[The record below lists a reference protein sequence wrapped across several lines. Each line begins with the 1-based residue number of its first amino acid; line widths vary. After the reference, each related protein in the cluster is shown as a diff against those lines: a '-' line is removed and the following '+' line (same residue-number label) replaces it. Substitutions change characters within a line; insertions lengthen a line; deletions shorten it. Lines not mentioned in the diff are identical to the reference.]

1 MAHKKILVLHYT
13 QSGQLTDIVK
23 HFTAPFEKENMSVEI
38 VRIVPENDFPFPW
51 TSTTFFDAMPETV
64 LQKPVA
70 LKPMKFKESAY
81 DLVVLAYQP
90 WFLSLSLPFYS
101 ALQTAEVKSILKN
114 TPVVTLI
121 GARNMWIS
129 SQEKLKPLLKAA
141 GASLVGNVA
150 LIDKHHNLVSVITI
164 LYWMLTGKK
173 DRYLGFFPKPGVSE
187 KDIREAEIF
196 GQTVVDFLL
205 KGEWNGMQQQLMEQ
219 GAVDVQYNL
228 MFVEERAP
236 RLFQL
241 WAQFIYGSKH
251 RKALLVV
258 FKYYLLFA
266 LFIVAPIVLTLN
278 LVLFRVFFIS
288 KAKKKM
294 EYYRGVS

>member
-1 MAHKKILVLHYT
+1 MADKKILVLYYS

-23 HFTAPFEKENMSVEI
+23 HFTSPFIKENVDVEL
-38 VRIVPENDFPFPW
+38 VRIHPVNDFEFPW
-51 TSTTFFDAMPETV
+51 TSDRFFDAMPETV
-64 LQKPVA
+64 LQKPMA
-70 LKPMKFKESAY
+70 LHPLYFRYNKY

-101 ALQTAEVKSILKN
+101 ALQLEAVKNILKD

-129 SQEKLKPLLKAA
+129 SQEKLKAILKEA
-141 GASLVGNVA
+141 GARLVGNVA
-150 LIDKHHNLVSVITI
+150 LVDKHNNQVSVITI

-173 DRYLGFFPKPGVSE
+173 DRYLGVFPKPGISD
-187 KDIREAEIF
+187 KDIMEAEIF
-196 GQTVVDFLL
+196 GQTAVDFLL
-205 KGEWNGMQQQLMEQ
+205 RDNWKDMQQQLIAQ

-236 RLFQL
+236 RLFKI
-241 WAQFIYGSKH
+241 WAKMIDGSPH
-251 RKALLVV
+251 RKMLLKL

-266 LFIVAPIVLTLN
+266 IFIVAPIVLTVN
-278 LVLFRVFFIS
+278 LFFFRVFFIR
-288 KAKKKM
+288 KARENM